1 MYNLSTLHTYS
12 NQYKQVLECRNALL
26 VDGVLVGFTVINFR
40 ERKRVVVGDTVE
52 RSPGEN
58 YYLQAIV
65 LEI

>member
-1 MYNLSTLHTYS
+1 M
-12 NQYKQVLECRNALL
+12 
-26 VDGVLVGFTVINFR
+26 DGVLVGFTVINFR

-65 LEI
+65 LEM